1 MSGLRQAAEDYL
13 ALRRSLGFELVTP
26 GRQVR
31 QFAAY
36 LDSVG
41 AAHVTADLAVARATG
56 PAWQLTQP
64 PVHHRRRPRGRR
76 AVLEQK
82 VVIDQDRH
90 PLGDERPVCDVP
102 GLPALGREKDQDHE
116 PEP

>member
-13 ALRRSLGFELVTP
+13 ALRRSLGFALVTP

-41 AAHVTADLAVARATG
+41 AAHVTADLAVAWATLPPG
-56 PAWQLTQP
+56 AAPYYHWLRLSAVRGFAGYLHGLDPA
-64 PVHHRRRPRGRR
+64 RGRHR
-76 AVLEQK
+76 GVG
-82 VVIDQDRH
+82 VGHSGDRFID
-90 PLGDERPVCDVP
+90 
-102 GLPALGREKDQDHE
+102 A
-116 PEP
+116 